1 MRILHIISG
10 LGDGGAENSLYKV
23 CKNDLKNQHMV
34 ISITSSGK
42 YYSILKDM
50 GIEVYC
56 LNLKYYS
63 FIQFFILIKLIRSL
77 KPDILQTWLI
87 MGDFLG
93 GIAGRLAG
101 VSNIVWN
108 IHFSYLKKGLTSF
121 RNLIIIKI
129 LSILSYHV
137 PNSIIVISNA
147 GITNCINLGY
157 CKKKLILIPNGY
169 ELSDFNYDKLK
180 KNRFRKKLKI
190 NNNIPILGMVS
201 RYDPAKDHIT
211 LIRALSILHS
221 KKVSFICVMVG
232 QNIDYNNKVLT
243 DVIHK
248 LDLNK
253 KIILLGVRSDIPE
266 VMNGIDIHILSSKSE
281 AFPNVVAEAMA
292 CKTPCICTNVG
303 DCSFIIGNTG
313 WIVPP
318 KKSKE
323 LAKGIE
329 IALSELGSQKWDER
343 INHARLRIKEKFDIN
358 QMIESLNNL
367 WIKILKNEI

>member
-23 CKNDLKNQHMV
+23 CKNDLKNHHMV

-50 GIEVYC
+50 GIEVYS

-108 IHFSYLKKGLTSF
+108 IHFSYLKKGLTSL

-129 LSILSYHV
+129 LAKLSYRL
-137 PNSIIVISNA
+137 PKSIIVISNA
-147 GITNCINLGY
+147 GITNCIKLGY
-157 CKKKLILIPNGY
+157 CKKKLKLIPNGY
-169 ELSDFNYDKLK
+169 ELSNFNYDEFK
-180 KNRFRKKLKI
+180 KIRFREKLKI
-190 NNNIPILGMVS
+190 NNNIPILGIVS
-201 RYDPAKDHIT
+201 RYDPAKDHTT
-211 LIRALSILHS
+211 LLKALSILHV
-221 KKVSFICVMVG
+221 KKVNFICIMVG

-243 DVIHK
+243 DFINK

-253 KIILLGVRSDIPE
+253 KIILLGVRNDIPE
-266 VMNGIDIHILSSKSE
+266 VMNGLDIHILSSKSE
-281 AFPNVVAEAMA
+281 AFPNVIAEAMA
-292 CKTPCICTNVG
+292 CKTPCISTNVG
-303 DCSFIIGNTG
+303 DCSFIIGATG
-313 WIVPP
+313 WLVPANKP
-318 KKSKE
+318 KE
-323 LAKGIE
+323 LAEGIE
-329 IALSELGSQKWDER
+329 TALAEIGSQKWDER
-343 INHARLRIKEKFDIN
+343 TNHARLRIKEKFDIN
-358 QMIESLNNL
+358 QMIESLNDL
-367 WIKILKNEI
+367 WIKILKKSL